1 MYPVPTEPTLP
12 TQPTQPTQPTNESW
26 AAVLAAYDLM
36 VGPHWAHIPRFRHS
50 VAALACS
57 HEASGLSA
65 VTSHETLIVSP
76 YTRHPDWIEGRH
88 VLLRP
93 HRDGRVL
100 IESYPNGWRA
110 APAESTLVAA
120 DEVLATARKVLAR
133 L

>member
-1 MYPVPTEPTLP
+1 
-12 TQPTQPTQPTNESW
+12 
-26 AAVLAAYDLM
+26 M
-36 VGPHWAHIPRFRHS
+36 VGPHWAHIPAFRQR

-57 HEASGLSA
+57 REASGLSA
-65 VTSHETLIVSP
+65 VTSHDTLIVSP

-93 HRDGRVL
+93 HRDGQVL

-110 APAESTLVAA
+110 APAESSLVAA
-120 DEVLATARKVLAR
+120 DEVLVAARRALAA